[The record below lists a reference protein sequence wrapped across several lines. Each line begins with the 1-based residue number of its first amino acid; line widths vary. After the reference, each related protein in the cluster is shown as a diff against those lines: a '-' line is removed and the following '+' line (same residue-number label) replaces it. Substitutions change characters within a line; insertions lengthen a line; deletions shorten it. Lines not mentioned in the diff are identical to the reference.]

1 MSAGKSTAQIY
12 REGAKERLGQVD
24 RGLSNVPFV
33 GPVYDKIKEYAD
45 PRPSPA
51 IDTIEAINE
60 PPATRSL
67 FANEAD
73 MSSLGTSILQNPNMN
88 PAAAASL
95 YEGNLDQ
102 ALANRVAPRMAA
114 KGGII
119 SLVS

>member
-1 MSAGKSTAQIY
+1 MIKKTKAESKDLLDKGKGILDDTMGTPG
-12 REGAKERLGQVD
+12 E
-24 RGLSNVPFV
+24 
-33 GPVYDKIKEYAD
+33 
-45 PRPSPA
+45 SPA
-51 IDTIEAINE
+51 MNILDRLQN
-60 PPATRSL
+60 PPQPDSNY
-67 FANEAD
+67 FADEV
-73 MSSLGTSILQNPNMN
+73 SSIGSSILQNPNMN